1 MKLRPV
7 DNPPNPYLSQHA
19 EWLEPP
25 PLAKVE
31 VYEEHARS
39 VLTHNTSPDLPYSWT
54 VNPYR
59 GCQHAC
65 SYCYA
70 RKYHEYLG
78 LGAGTDF
85 DTKIVAKINAPQ
97 LLRKALSKPT
107 WNGDTV
113 EFSGVTDCYQPIE
126 ASYRITRGCLEVC
139 LELANPVAITTKG
152 FLVVRDAQLLGE
164 LEARSGAHVYVSI
177 PFADATTTKLFEP
190 QAPPPQRRFEIIRR
204 LHRAGVPVGILVS
217 PLIPGLNDRDIPILL
232 EQAAQAGATSASCS
246 LLRLSGSVEPV
257 FVRRLWEVLPLK
269 ARGIL
274 DLLRSMRNGAVD
286 SSAFFQRMKGSG
298 AHWDAVVSLFE
309 ISKKRFGLDKPTD
322 TKPPARNRT
331 KARATNRNRAPLT
344 DDQLT
349 LDFEG

>member
-1 MKLRPV
+1 VKLRPV
-7 DNPPNPYLSQHA
+7 DNPPNPYSSQHA

-25 PLAKVE
+25 PLARVE
-31 VYEEHARS
+31 VYEESSRS
-39 VLTHNTSPDLPYSWT
+39 VLTHNTSPDLPFAWS

-70 RKYHEYLG
+70 RRYHEYLG

-97 LLRKALSKPT
+97 LLRKALHRTT
-107 WNGDTV
+107 WKNDTV

-126 ASYRITRGCLEVC
+126 ASYGITRRCLEVC
-139 LELANPVAITTKG
+139 LELGNPVAVTTKG
-152 FLVVRDAQLLGE
+152 FLVVRDAHLLGE

-177 PFADATTTKLFEP
+177 PFADATTSRLFEP
-190 QAPPPQRRFEIIRR
+190 QAPPPERRFEIIRR
-204 LHRAGVPVGILVS
+204 LRRAGVPVGVLVS

-232 EQAAQAGATSASCS
+232 ERAAESGATSASFS

-257 FVRRLWEVLPLK
+257 FVRRLCEVLPLR

-274 DLLRSMRNGAVD
+274 DLLRGMRDGAVD
-286 SSAFFQRMKGSG
+286 SPVFFQRMEGSG
-298 AHWDAVVSLFE
+298 AHWGAVASLFE
-309 ISKKRFGLDKPTD
+309 ISKKRFGLDGPANIGR
-322 TKPPARNRT
+322 PARDRT
-331 KARATNRNRAPLT
+331 KSRATSHNKTPST
-344 DDQLT
+344 DGQLT
-349 LDFEG
+349 LDFGG